1 MPDFF
6 RERLERDLVREA
18 AADGHV
24 DIARLLASWSS
35 DRSWAAAALRVP
47 PAQRRQILAEL
58 GRETFDRDWGQ
69 YAVQLR
75 FNTRDLEF
83 LWPGEQRQ
91 TLLRRHTELLFAA
104 VADQVGFCDRDET
117 RQILDDVV
125 VSGTD
130 HLRDSQAA
138 GRGTMIVSV
147 RQSHPGFAF
156 KHSCMAG
163 LSCYAI
169 YHEDGETRANF
180 PALLQGIS
188 DRVELLNA
196 SPGSVRRILA
206 ALRQNQCVTFY
217 NDFVFPESLGVPTGL
232 FGKRVLISRSAVA
245 IALRARATVV
255 PATIA
260 RQYPPGR
267 GHVSVEFYKPLPLE
281 DLDGRC
287 PEDVLQAGLRFGI
300 ATECLIR
307 RYPAQWILWNTLE
320 HRWRQAD
327 NSITTPRE

>member
-6 RERLERDLVREA
+6 RKRLQQDLARFA
-18 AADGHV
+18 APDGHV
-24 DIARLLASWSS
+24 DVARMLASWSS
-35 DRSWAAAALRVP
+35 DRNWAAAALREP
-47 PAQRRQILAEL
+47 PARRRQILAEL
-58 GRETFDRDWGQ
+58 GRETFDRDWGR
-69 YAVQLR
+69 YAAQLR
-75 FNTRDLEF
+75 YNTRDLDF
-83 LWPGEQRQ
+83 LWPGDERR

-104 VADQVGFCDRDET
+104 VADQVGFCDPNET
-117 RQILDDVV
+117 RRILDDVV
-125 VSGTD
+125 VSGTE
-130 HLRDSQAA
+130 HLRDAQAA

-163 LSCYAI
+163 LACYAI
-169 YHEDGETRANF
+169 YHEDGETRASF

-188 DRVELLNA
+188 DRVQLLNA
-196 SPGSVRRILA
+196 SSGSVRRILE

-232 FGKRVLISRSAVA
+232 FGKRVLISRAAVA
-245 IALRARATVV
+245 IALRARASVV

-260 RQYPPGR
+260 RQYPPGS

-281 DLDGRC
+281 DLDGRR
-287 PEDVLQAGLRFGI
+287 PQDVLQAGLRFGI

-307 RYPAQWILWNTLE
+307 RYPSQWILWNTLDY
-320 HRWRQAD
+320 RWRAAQD
-327 NSITTPRE
+327 SIAT